1 MKRMIPLLISAIFIA
16 GAAGTASAQRWPER
30 TITIVVP
37 GSGGSAPDIIAR
49 ILADRLT
56 PRLGQPIVIENKLG
70 AAGTIGTATVARA
83 APDGHTLLF
92 GLAASLT
99 LSQHVFTRVQ
109 YDSQRDLTPIIMIG
123 MSPFLIAATSSLGV
137 DDLPGLVALAKAKP
151 GVLNYGTSSSHNL
164 PHLTGELLKR
174 RLGINIVHVPYRT
187 GQNAIVD
194 TISGQM
200 HVLIDGVPSVLKLG
214 GTRLKLLA
222 TTATAR
228 IPGLDNVPSV
238 SETLP
243 GFAMQG
249 WFAMLGPAG
258 LPEPIVT
265 RLNAELREQL
275 GDKAIA
281 ARMRDL
287 GVFPVGGTP
296 QDLART
302 IREESDLLAKVVAEA
317 GLARLKD

>member
-1 MKRMIPLLISAIFIA
+1 MTRKLQLVIAAVLFA
-16 GAAGTASAQRWPER
+16 GAAGTASAQHWPAR

-37 GSGGSAPDIIAR
+37 GGGGSAPDIIAR
-49 ILADRLT
+49 ILADRLV
-56 PRLGQPIVIENKLG
+56 PKLGQPIVIENKPG
-70 AAGTIGTATVARA
+70 AAGTIGTVSVVRS

-109 YDSQRDLTPIIMIG
+109 YDSQRDLAPIMMIG
-123 MSPFLIAATSSLGV
+123 TSPFLIAVNPSLGV
-137 DDLPGLVALAKAKP
+137 SDLPGLIAMAKAKP

-174 RLGINIVHVPYRT
+174 RAGIDMVHVPYRA

-200 HVLIDGVPSVLKLG
+200 QVLIDGVPSVLKLG
-214 GTRLKLLA
+214 GTKLTLLA
-222 TTATAR
+222 TTAKAR
-228 IPGLDNVPSV
+228 LPELGNVPAV
-238 SETLP
+238 AETIP
-243 GFAMQG
+243 GFATQG

-258 LPEPIVT
+258 LPEPIVA
-265 RLNAELREQL
+265 RLNSELREQL
-275 GDKAIA
+275 ADSAIA
-281 ARMRDL
+281 ARIRGL

-302 IREESDLLAKVVAEA
+302 IREESELFAKVVAEA
-317 GLARLKD
+317 GLARLKE